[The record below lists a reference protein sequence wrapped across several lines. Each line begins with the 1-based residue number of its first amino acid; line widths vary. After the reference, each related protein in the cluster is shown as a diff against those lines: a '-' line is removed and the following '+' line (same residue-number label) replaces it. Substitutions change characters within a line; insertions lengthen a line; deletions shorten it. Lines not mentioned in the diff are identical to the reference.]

1 MSGIAF
7 TFGFI
12 VGLLMIIGWWV
23 QYKENE
29 ARSSEHIKACTDP
42 NYFKTRDDLLKEN
55 AELKAQ
61 LYIEKHKTEYR

>member
-1 MSGIAF
+1 MMLSM
-7 TFGFI
+7 
-12 VGLLMIIGWWV
+12 VLLGGVMAAYFV
-23 QYKENE
+23 VVHHVLYQ
-29 ARSSEHIKACTDP
+29 ARSDEHAKACTDP